1 LDRRDCAGNRGENGD
16 HVSIDDTAF
25 DFAPTGLA
33 VVGVDE
39 RLIRVNR
46 RFARMVRQTA
56 EELEGR
62 PWVDLVHPDDRDR
75 AEMGLEGLAAQTMH
89 DLGRVRFVRPD
100 DSVVWGGVAV
110 TRIAEGAAGAVIHV
124 GDLSDLVRAEERIGL
139 VVGGLDDG
147 VVVFDPTGGLVSAN
161 PAAVRLLGRTVAR
174 KWGDGTRD
182 VDLVLLDDDGVAIA
196 LEERAE
202 VIARTTGVSAE
213 SSGAVV
219 DPDGELR
226 WLEIAA
232 HPLERSHHERFV
244 VASYKDVSEHRRVE
258 AAWRASVE
266 ADRAKTEFLSRMSH
280 ELRTPLNSVLGFAQL
295 LQMSALDE
303 RQRESVSQILA
314 AGRHL
319 LELVDEVLDLDR
331 IEGDRL
337 EVDVE
342 PVRVAGALQEAFELV
357 QPLAA
362 AKGIA
367 VELQLGRAGRAHV
380 VADRR
385 RFRQVLLNLFTNA
398 IKYNRPGGRVTVT
411 CRERDESIVVRVRDT
426 GYGLTPEDLECIFTP
441 FERLQAEARGIEGT
455 GVGLALSRR
464 LTEAMGGVI
473 GVESIPGEGST
484 FWVVL
489 RAAPTRI
496 PVDQVLPPVDPDR
509 AAEVLARTDPTH
521 RRVLYI
527 EDNDASR
534 LLMREFLSH
543 FAGVELLTAS
553 GGSEG
558 IALARA
564 ERPDAIL
571 LDMHLPDMRG
581 EDVLREV
588 QADASTRHAPV
599 IVVSADALPTRMAAA
614 IEAGAAAYLTKPV
627 DVAALF
633 TALESALESDSV

>member
-1 LDRRDCAGNRGENGD
+1 
-16 HVSIDDTAF
+16 VSIDDNTIGETAF
-25 DFAPTGLA
+25 QSAPTGLA
-33 VVGVDE
+33 VVGVGAQ
-39 RLIRVNR
+39 IVRVNR
-46 RFARMVRQTA
+46 RLARMMRQDATG
-56 EELEGR
+56 LEGR
-62 PWVDLVHPDDRDR
+62 PFVDLVHPDDRDR
-75 AEMGLEGLAAQTMH
+75 AELHLDDLSLHTMH
-89 DLGRVRFVRPD
+89 DFGRVRFVRPD
-100 DSVVWGGVAV
+100 ESVVWGGVGI
-110 TRIAEGAAGAVIHV
+110 TRVPLDDGVGAIVHV
-124 GDLSDLVRAEERIGL
+124 ADLSDLVRAEERLGL

-147 VVVFDPTGGLVSAN
+147 VVVFDPAGGLVSAN
-161 PAAVRLLGRTVAR
+161 PAAVRLLGRTVGGQ
-174 KWGDGTRD
+174 WGDGTHD
-182 VDLVLLDDDGVAIA
+182 VDLVLLDDDGVPIPVGR
-196 LEERAE
+196 RAE
-202 VIARTTGVSAE
+202 VIARTTGASAE

-219 DPDGELR
+219 DADGELR

-258 AAWRASVE
+258 AALRASVE

-331 IEGDRL
+331 IERDRL

-367 VELQLGRAGRAHV
+367 VEMQLGRAGRAHV

-398 IKYNRPGGRVTVT
+398 IKYNRPSGRVTVT
-411 CRERDESIVVRVRDT
+411 CRARDDSIVVRVRDT
-426 GYGLTPEDLECIFTP
+426 GYGLSPDDLARIFTP

-473 GVESIPGEGST
+473 GVESTVGEGST

-496 PVDQVLPPVDPDR
+496 PVDQLLPPVEPDQ
-509 AAEVLARTDPTH
+509 AAEVLARTDPAH

-534 LLMREFLSH
+534 LLMREFLGH
-543 FAGVELLTAS
+543 FAGVELLTAA

-588 QADASTRHAPV
+588 RADATICDAPV
-599 IVVSADALPTRMAAA
+599 IVVSADALPSRMAAA
-614 IEAGAAAYLTKPV
+614 IEAGAVAYLTKPV

-633 TALESALESDSV
+633 TALESALETDSV